1 MNKTVMGSNPR
12 KGRWSPS
19 PRSRDTLAFLLF
31 VAPAVLWFGFFM
43 LRPLIS
49 VFTISLTD
57 WTRLVRPG
65 EFVGFENFQRFFE
78 DPRFAQAFRNTLV
91 HLVISLP
98 GVIALAFFLG
108 FYLSRRYRGS
118 TFFRAVFFLPL
129 VISVAAI
136 AMIFR
141 GLLAPTGI
149 VNSLLDIVALDAWTQ
164 PWLGQRS
171 TALLSVI
178 SVDFWAGVGLYAVLI
193 SAALIAVPDELYEA
207 AEIDGAS
214 EWRQM
219 RSIAF
224 PYIKGFV
231 GVVAMLHFLWILTGS
246 AQNVLL
252 LTSGGPTDASLTLGY
267 YLYERAFLASSI
279 AYSAAIGVLLLAIGV
294 VGVVIIRTTFRRK
307 F

>member
-1 MNKTVMGSNPR
+1 MGSNPR
-12 KGRWSPS
+12 KGRWGPS
-19 PRSRDTLAFLLF
+19 PRLRDTLAFVLF

-78 DPRFAQAFRNTLV
+78 DPRFAQAFKNTLI
-91 HLVISLP
+91 HLAISLP
-98 GVIALAFFLG
+98 GVIASAFFLG
-108 FYLSRRYRGS
+108 FYLSRRYRGA

-149 VNSLLDIVALDAWTQ
+149 VNSMLDIVGLGAWAQ
-164 PWLGQRS
+164 PWVGQRS

-178 SVDFWAGVGLYAVLI
+178 SIDFWAGVGLYAVLI
-193 SAALIAVPDELYEA
+193 SVALIAVPDELYEA

-252 LTSGGPTDASLTLGY
+252 LTGGGPTDSSLTLGY
-267 YLYERAFLASSI
+267 YLYERAFLASTI
-279 AYSAAIGVLLLAIGV
+279 AYSAAIGVLLIAIGV
-294 VGVVIIRTTFRRK
+294 VGVVIIRTTFRRR

>member
-1 MNKTVMGSNPR
+1 
-12 KGRWSPS
+12 
-19 PRSRDTLAFLLF
+19 
-31 VAPAVLWFGFFM
+31 M
-43 LRPLIS
+43 LRPLVS

-78 DPRFAQAFRNTLV
+78 DPRFARALKNTLL
-91 HLVISLP
+91 HLAISLP
-98 GVIALAFFLG
+98 GVISLAFFLG
-108 FYLSRRYRGS
+108 FYLSRRYRGA

-129 VISVAAI
+129 VLSVAAI

-149 VNSLLDIVALDAWTQ
+149 VNSVLDIVGLDAWTQ

-171 TALLSVI
+171 TALLAVI
-178 SVDFWAGVGLYAVLI
+178 SIDFWGGVGLYSVLI
-193 SAALIAVPDELYEA
+193 STALAAVPEELYEA

-219 RSIAF
+219 RSVAF

-279 AYSAAIGVLLLAIGV
+279 AYSAAIGVLLLVIGV
-294 VGVVIIRTTFRRK
+294 IGVVIIRMIFRRR